1 MRIVDRVFRG
11 KELSLNFKIIKRQMA
26 DNIYPVFD
34 RIYDRKVKEEI
45 LRQRAR
51 VIWFTGLS
59 GSGKTTL
66 AANLEKELFFRRFF
80 CQVLDGDNIRTGINN
95 NLGFSTE
102 DRMENIRRIAEVS
115 RLLIN
120 TGMITICSFIS
131 PTHEIRNLARK
142 IIGAED
148 FIEIFLNPPLAVCE
162 ERDTKG
168 LYKKARAGIIKD
180 FTGISAPFE
189 APENPDL
196 ELDTSQLSIKESVDR
211 IFGVIRDRITL

>member
-1 MRIVDRVFRG
+1 MA
-11 KELSLNFKIIKRQMA
+11 A

-80 CQVLDGDNIRTGINN
+80 CHVLDGDNIRTGINN
-95 NLGFSTE
+95 NLGFSAE
-102 DRMENIRRIAEVS
+102 DRLENIRRIAEVS

-120 TGMITICSFIS
+120 TGLITICSFIS
-131 PTHEIRNLARK
+131 PTREIRNLARS
-142 IIGAED
+142 IIGEKD
-148 FIEIFLNPPLAVCE
+148 FIEIFLNPPMEVCE
-162 ERDTKG
+162 QRDTKG
-168 LYKKARAGIIKD
+168 LYEKARAGIIKD
-180 FTGISAPFE
+180 FTGISSPFE
-189 APENPDL
+189 APANPDL
-196 ELDTSQLSIKESVDR
+196 EIDTSKLSIKDSVDL
-211 IFGVIRDRITL
+211 IFEKIIDRITL

>member
-1 MRIVDRVFRG
+1 MVR
-11 KELSLNFKIIKRQMA
+11 
-26 DNIYPVFD
+26 NIYPVFD

-45 LRQRAR
+45 LRQSAK

-66 AANLEKELFFRRFF
+66 ASNLEKELFFRRFF

-95 NLGFSTE
+95 NLGFSEE

-115 RLLIN
+115 KLLVN

-131 PTHEIRNLARK
+131 PTDEIRNLARS
-142 IIGAED
+142 IIGKKD
-148 FIEIFLNPPLAVCE
+148 FIEIFLNPPLEVCE
-162 ERDTKG
+162 KRDTKG

-180 FTGISAPFE
+180 FTGISSPFE
-189 APENPDL
+189 APKNPDL
-196 ELDTSQLSIKESVDR
+196 EIDTSTLSIKDSVDL
-211 IFGVIRDRITL
+211 IFDTIIDRITL